1 MTDLTPDPHGPVAE
15 PSRVLDGNAAAGPLA
30 EIFVI
35 EPTVVH
41 STCAHCGTP
50 AALGAHHLFA
60 DAPGVVVR
68 CPSCTEVVLR
78 FARVGDGSIALDL
91 RGSALLVFPGG

>member
-1 MTDLTPDPHGPVAE
+1 MTDRTPDAPVPDAAA
-15 PSRVLDGNAAAGPLA
+15 SRTLDGNAAAGPLA

-35 EPTVVH
+35 EPTVVR
-41 STCAHCGTP
+41 STCAHCGNP

-60 DAPGVVVR
+60 DAPGGVVR

-78 FARVGDGSIALDL
+78 FARVGDGRIALDL
-91 RGSALLVFPGG
+91 RGSALLVFPSS